1 MKLNFQPQTGQTG
14 ISLVEMVAF
23 IVIVSIAMVGL
34 MRAYTSILARAP
46 TASQL
51 TQATQLAQERMEL
64 ILAQKDVLVFSSTAF
79 DPCFTF
85 PAAVICTPP
94 AGFLIPT
101 PVAGTNTLVAP
112 PVPWP
117 DIDPT
122 RYRLITVIVTD
133 SQGVPLTKLQSVLAN
148 ANF

>member
-1 MKLNFQPQTGQTG
+1 MKLNFQSNTNQTGV
-14 ISLVEMVAF
+14 SLVEMVAF
-23 IVIVSIAMVGL
+23 IVIVTIAMVGL
-34 MRAYTSILARAP
+34 MQAYTSILTRAP

-64 ILAQKDVLVFSSTAF
+64 ILAQKDLLVFNSPAF
-79 DPCFTF
+79 DPCVTSL
-85 PAAVICTPP
+85 AAICAPP
-94 AGFLIPT
+94 VGFLIPT
-101 PVAGTNTLVAP
+101 PVLGTVAPVAP
-112 PVPWP
+112 PAPWP